1 MSVSKLKPS
10 DDTKVLLLKIWFS
23 NKFLNICSMKT
34 VITKKILENLLEQ
47 GLSGNQKGFFMP
59 ILKLK

>member
-23 NKFLNICSMKT
+23 NKFLVYLQYENCNYKGNIRK
-34 VITKKILENLLEQ
+34 
-47 GLSGNQKGFFMP
+47 P
-59 ILKLK
+59 A